1 MMIIIARTTTTT
13 TTATLPIGIST
24 KSLGV
29 DKQPRATNNNDQ
41 TQGRSAKSTL
51 NSTTSTL
58 V

>member
-1 MMIIIARTTTTT
+1 
-13 TTATLPIGIST
+13 
-24 KSLGV
+24 LGV